1 MLFICGP
8 APVMIVLICAC
19 WSAVRFNLAYKCPGP
34 WCQPCGPAGGGVAV
48 LASSAALAI
57 EMLVAAANSA
67 PAASRVPASEMR
79 IDFMFIAPDTVEEDL
94 RRYPKPAKCKLVS
107 AAMQSTVKNCKFNGQ
122 ERCRRPTV
130 PEYEAA
136 NMIGSNPPPTEAAA
150 AREARV
156 LLVDDDRE
164 LCQMLTEYLEAEHF
178 DVKSVHDGGDAL
190 AELRANAFEIL
201 ILDVMLPSVGGFDV
215 LRKLGASHATP
226 ILMLTARGDDVDRI
240 VGLELGAD
248 DYLSK
253 PFNPRE
259 LVARIRAILRRASN
273 RAARGGAPDE
283 LTVGPINLNTGTHLV
298 HVNATS
304 VPLTGAEFR
313 VLELLMRSAG
323 QVISRDSMTEQALGR
338 KLAAYDRSID
348 THISNLRRKLDLPA
362 GKNPEI
368 KNVRGSGYTLT
379 WA

>member
-1 MLFICGP
+1 MTT
-8 APVMIVLICAC
+8 
-19 WSAVRFNLAYKCPGP
+19 S
-34 WCQPCGPAGGGVAV
+34 
-48 LASSAALAI
+48 
-57 EMLVAAANSA
+57 
-67 PAASRVPASEMR
+67 
-79 IDFMFIAPDTVEEDL
+79 
-94 RRYPKPAKCKLVS
+94 
-107 AAMQSTVKNCKFNGQ
+107 
-122 ERCRRPTV
+122 PT
-130 PEYEAA
+130 
-136 NMIGSNPPPTEAAA
+136 PPTDPATG
-150 AREARV
+150 RDARV

-164 LCQMLTEYLEAEHF
+164 LCQMLTEYLNAEHF

-190 AELRANAFEIL
+190 AELQKSQFEIL

-215 LRKLGASHATP
+215 LRKLGASYATP
-226 ILMLTARGDDVDRI
+226 ILMLTARGDDIDRI

-259 LVARIRAILRRASN
+259 LVARIRAILRRANN
-273 RAARGGAPDE
+273 RSGSGRVPDE
-283 LTVGPINLNTGTHLV
+283 LSVGPITLHTGTRQV
-298 HVNATS
+298 HVAGRP
-304 VPLTGAEFR
+304 VALTGAEFR
-313 VLELLMRSAG
+313 VLELLMRAAG

>member
-1 MLFICGP
+1 MTLT
-8 APVMIVLICAC
+8 
-19 WSAVRFNLAYKCPGP
+19 S
-34 WCQPCGPAGGGVAV
+34 
-48 LASSAALAI
+48 
-57 EMLVAAANSA
+57 
-67 PAASRVPASEMR
+67 
-79 IDFMFIAPDTVEEDL
+79 
-94 RRYPKPAKCKLVS
+94 
-107 AAMQSTVKNCKFNGQ
+107 
-122 ERCRRPTV
+122 
-130 PEYEAA
+130 
-136 NMIGSNPPPTEAAA
+136 PPPPPDPSH

-164 LCQMLTEYLEAEHF
+164 LCQMLSEYLSAEHF
-178 DVKSVHDGGDAL
+178 EVKSVHDGGDAL
-190 AELRANAFEIL
+190 HELQANDFEIL

-215 LRKLGASHATP
+215 LRKLGASYTTP

-273 RAARGGAPDE
+273 RTAKSAVPDE
-283 LTVGPINLNTGTHLV
+283 LAVGPITLNTGTHLV
-298 HVNATS
+298 HVAGKP

-323 QVISRDSMTEQALGR
+323 QVISREAMTEQALGR
-338 KLAAYDRSID
+338 KLVAYDRSID
-348 THISNLRRKLDLPA
+348 THISNLRRKLDLEA
-362 GKNPEI
+362 GRNPEI

-379 WA
+379 WAHA

>member
-1 MLFICGP
+1 VESP
-8 APVMIVLICAC
+8 
-19 WSAVRFNLAYKCPGP
+19 SPG
-34 WCQPCGPAGGGVAV
+34 
-48 LASSAALAI
+48 
-57 EMLVAAANSA
+57 
-67 PAASRVPASEMR
+67 
-79 IDFMFIAPDTVEEDL
+79 D
-94 RRYPKPAKCKLVS
+94 
-107 AAMQSTVKNCKFNGQ
+107 
-122 ERCRRPTV
+122 
-130 PEYEAA
+130 
-136 NMIGSNPPPTEAAA
+136 
-150 AREARV
+150 ARV

-190 AELRANAFEIL
+190 AELKISEFQLL

-215 LRKLGASHATP
+215 LRKLGASYDTP

-259 LVARIRAILRRASN
+259 LVARMRAILRRASN
-273 RAARGGAPDE
+273 RSGRLSAPDE
-283 LTVGPINLNTGTHLV
+283 LIVGRIVLNTGTHQV
-298 HVNATS
+298 KVADAP
-304 VPLTGAEFR
+304 VQLTGAEFR

-323 QVISRDSMTEQALGR
+323 QVISREAMTEQALGR
-338 KLAAYDRSID
+338 KLVPYDRSID
-348 THISNLRRKLDLPA
+348 THISNLRRKLDLEV

-379 WA
+379 WASDA

>member
-1 MLFICGP
+1 MTNTTALP
-8 APVMIVLICAC
+8 ADSD
-19 WSAVRFNLAYKCPGP
+19 SA
-34 WCQPCGPAGGGVAV
+34 
-48 LASSAALAI
+48 
-57 EMLVAAANSA
+57 
-67 PAASRVPASEMR
+67 
-79 IDFMFIAPDTVEEDL
+79 
-94 RRYPKPAKCKLVS
+94 
-107 AAMQSTVKNCKFNGQ
+107 
-122 ERCRRPTV
+122 RP
-130 PEYEAA
+130 P
-136 NMIGSNPPPTEAAA
+136 
-150 AREARV
+150 RV

-164 LCQMLTEYLEAEHF
+164 LCQMLSEYLSAEHF
-178 DVKSVHDGGDAL
+178 EVRSVHDGGDAL
-190 AELRANAFEIL
+190 AALQANDFEIV
-201 ILDVMLPSVGGFDV
+201 ILDVMLPSVGGLDV
-215 LRKLGASHATP
+215 MRKLGASYTTP

-273 RAARGGAPDE
+273 RSPRGVPDE
-283 LTVGPINLNTGTHLV
+283 LAVGPIILNTGTRQV
-298 HVNATS
+298 YVAEKP
-304 VPLTGAEFR
+304 VALTGAEFR

-348 THISNLRRKLDLPA
+348 THISNLRRKLDLES

-379 WA
+379 WAHA